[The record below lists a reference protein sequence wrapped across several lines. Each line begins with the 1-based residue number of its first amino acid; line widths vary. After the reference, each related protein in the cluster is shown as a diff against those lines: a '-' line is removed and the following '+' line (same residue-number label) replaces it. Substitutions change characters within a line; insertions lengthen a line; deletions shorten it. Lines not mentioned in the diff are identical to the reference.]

1 MTPFWK
7 MHGLGNDFVIIRQAD
22 WPNASGPV
30 QIRAMAD
37 RQRGIGFDQM
47 LLVDPDR
54 PAFVIF
60 NADGSSAEQCGNGLR
75 CVAAWLGRECPALG
89 REFVLHSPAGEH
101 SVLLHA
107 DGEVSA
113 SMGCPLIGEQ
123 LALPAGAAAPVLQV
137 VSMGNPH
144 AVARVEDLDA
154 LDLAALAGQAR
165 AMPAFPDGV
174 NVGALQVMASDRARL
189 RVFERGAGE
198 TEACGSGA
206 CAAMAAAR
214 HNGWLSERAELL
226 LPGGRLVL
234 KWNQPR
240 DALWM
245 RGPATAVYHG
255 FIDLSMQE

>member
-7 MHGLGNDFVIIRQAD
+7 MHGLGNDFVLIRQAD
-22 WPNASGPV
+22 WPKASSPA
-30 QIRAMAD
+30 QIRALAD
-37 RQRGIGFDQM
+37 RQRGIGFDQ
-47 LLVDPDR
+47 LLLIDPDT
-54 PAFVIF
+54 PGFVIF
-60 NADGSSAEQCGNGLR
+60 NADGSIAEQCGNGLR
-75 CVAAWLGRECPALG
+75 CVAAWLGRENPALG
-89 REFVLHSPAGEH
+89 SEFVLHSPAGEH
-101 SVLLHA
+101 SVQLHA

-113 SMGCPLIGEQ
+113 SMGCPAIGAQ
-123 LALPAGAAAPVLQV
+123 LPLPEGSAAPMLQA

-144 AVARVEDLDA
+144 AVARVDDVDG
-154 LDLAALAGQAR
+154 LDLAALAQQAA
-165 AMPAFPDGV
+165 AMPTFPDGV
-174 NVGALQVMASDRARL
+174 NVGALQVLAPDRARL

-198 TEACGSGA
+198 TQACGSGA